1 MTQLTHLDAQGQAMM
16 VDVSAKAETV
26 RYAVAQGSIRM
37 NATAFEAIVAGKVKK
52 GDVLAVARVAGIMA
66 AKHTSAMIPL
76 CHPLMLSQARIEF
89 TLDEQ
94 EHTIEAEA
102 TTKITGKTGVEME
115 ALCAVSTALLTIY
128 DMAKA
133 LDRTMVIG
141 DICLLEKAGGK
152 SGHFQREV
160 AS

>member
-16 VDVSAKAETV
+16 VDVSGKAETV
-26 RYAVAQGSIRM
+26 RYAVARGRIHM

-66 AKHTSAMIPL
+66 AKRTSAMIPL
-76 CHPLMLSQARIEF
+76 CHPLMLSQARVAF
-89 TLDEQ
+89 RFDEQ
-94 EHTIEAEA
+94 EHSIEAEA
-102 TTKITGKTGVEME
+102 TTKTTGKTGVEME

-133 LDRTMVIG
+133 LDRAMVIG
-141 DICLLEKAGGK
+141 DICLHEKAGGK

-160 AS
+160 TP